1 MKANARKAF
10 NELKKIGAPVFDTYN
25 SGQPLEGKC
34 HFAISGEM
42 AGADD
47 YNYPGEKNTAPDG
60 MCWAEYYSEDYEER
74 WSRFG
79 VHNAIN
85 DILDKH
91 ELYAEWYDCGSLRV
105 YDA

>member
-10 NELKKIGAPVFDTYN
+10 EALKKIGAPVFDTYSN
-25 SGQPLEGKC
+25 GTPIEDA
-34 HFAISGEM
+34 HFAISGEA

-47 YNYPGEKNTAPDG
+47 CMYPGSKCYAPDR
-60 MCWAEYYSEDYEER
+60 MDWAEYYSCDYEEQ
-74 WSRFG
+74 WSQFG

-85 DILDKH
+85 DILDKYG
-91 ELYAEWYDCGSLRV
+91 LYCEWYDCGSLRV